1 MSDLSSTV
9 SLRFYSQDSSF
20 VHGGLERGKKSE
32 TKTAMGQKEINDRI
46 QKLQFR
52 DARTKIKQ
60 VDAHPTLAGGVVIQV
75 TIDLFLPMGWARVGG
90 WRHPNGQRAPVRCG
104 GTVQLWLV
112 SRRFDFLSTGVQ
124 VLSCNAE
131 VRELLLDVCSFQD

>member
-1 MSDLSSTV
+1 MPCWPAPD
-9 SLRFYSQDSSF
+9 RFYSQDSSF

-32 TKTAMGQKEINDRI
+32 TKTAMGQREINDRI

-75 TIDLFLPMGWARVGG
+75 GDAGRRA
-90 WRHPNGQRAPVRCG
+90 GQDCPGA
-104 GTVQLWLV
+104 
-112 SRRFDFLSTGVQ
+112 
-124 VLSCNAE
+124 
-131 VRELLLDVCSFQD
+131 

>member
-1 MSDLSSTV
+1 MSRSCVSDLSSTV

-75 TIDLFLPMGWARVGG
+75 TI
-90 WRHPNGQRAPVRCG
+90 
-104 GTVQLWLV
+104 
-112 SRRFDFLSTGVQ
+112 
-124 VLSCNAE
+124 
-131 VRELLLDVCSFQD
+131 